1 MIEFEL
7 MNDAFVES
15 VQKFCPTASPE
26 IILEQV
32 SENEYQAMACG
43 WFLAKG
49 LPVPEDCSKA
59 TNCKVKKEI

>member
-1 MIEFEL
+1 MTEFEE
-7 MNDAFVES
+7 MNAALVES

-26 IILEQV
+26 IILERV
-32 SENEYQAMACG
+32 GEKEYQAMACG

-59 TNCKVKKEI
+59 TNCKIR